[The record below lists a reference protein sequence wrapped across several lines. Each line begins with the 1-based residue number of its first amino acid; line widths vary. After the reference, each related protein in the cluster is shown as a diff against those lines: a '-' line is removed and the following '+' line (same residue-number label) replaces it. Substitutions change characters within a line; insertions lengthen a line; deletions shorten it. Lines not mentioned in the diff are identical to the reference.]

1 MELYSIASYLTW
13 LQPSTTKPQWV
24 AIIFEIGSHFS
35 KYQMWQF
42 GQFSKIRSQIF
53 GDLL

>member
-24 AIIFEIGSHFS
+24 QYLKLVYSHFS